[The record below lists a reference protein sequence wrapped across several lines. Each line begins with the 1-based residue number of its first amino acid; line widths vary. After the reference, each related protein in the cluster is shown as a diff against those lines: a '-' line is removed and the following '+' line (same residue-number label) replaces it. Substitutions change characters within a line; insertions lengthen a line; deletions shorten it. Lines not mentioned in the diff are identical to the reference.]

1 MHRET
6 QRRVKKE
13 NEKQQ
18 GERRRRKVGK
28 FAKKENKET
37 QMIST
42 SVLLCFLSFLLLIHT
57 NARSKSK
64 AGDPTIRASTLYLWI
79 GLVKPLGHSR
89 LAAATYCCSEGAG
102 SHRRRRCKQAC
113 RQQAAAVTLNN
124 ARTHACTHSL
134 LALTVKIK
142 HLFSVFALRAR
153 LVNFCMHAAY
163 STRQTNSLTPLL
175 LSPSSG
181 GLLAS
186 FPPSQRERGA
196 LSSALEDRVVVDAGH
211 EDVALWVGVGKW
223 GLVWSGGRLGH
234 KGGTMRAVCNI
245 KTNKQPPSM

>member
-37 QMIST
+37 HMIPT

-64 AGDPTIRASTLYLWI
+64 AGDQTIRASTLYLWI
-79 GLVKPLGHSR
+79 GLVKSLGHSR
-89 LAAATYCCSEGAG
+89 LAAATYCYSEGAG
-102 SHRRRRCKQAC
+102 SHRCRRCKQAC
-113 RQQAAAVTLNN
+113 RQQAAAVTLHH

-134 LALTVKIK
+134 LALTQSK
-142 HLFSVFALRAR
+142 S
-153 LVNFCMHAAY
+153 
-163 STRQTNSLTPLL
+163 STFFLL
-175 LSPSSG
+175 LLCGP
-181 GLLAS
+181 
-186 FPPSQRERGA
+186 
-196 LSSALEDRVVVDAGH
+196 D
-211 EDVALWVGVGKW
+211 
-223 GLVWSGGRLGH
+223 
-234 KGGTMRAVCNI
+234 
-245 KTNKQPPSM
+245 